1 MPTYFCH
8 NINSF
13 MQTLRQIS
21 QQLLDYSNSQD
32 LIKAP
37 TELYLPIDYILQLG
51 GKRLRPAL
59 VLMSNNLFTDNIQ
72 AALPAAFA
80 LELFHNFT
88 LMHDDIMDNAPLR
101 RGKPTVHEKFSMNT
115 GILSGDA
122 MLILAYEYLMRVS
135 EDDKIIRK
143 IIHVF
148 NKCALEVCEGQQYDI
163 DFEQRNNVT
172 ISEYLTMITLKTS
185 VLLAAA
191 LEIGAIIGKSNEI
204 DAKNLYEFGKNIGI
218 AFQLQDDI
226 LDSFG
231 NPEKFGKKVGGD
243 IIQNK
248 KTFLYLKCLEVAP
261 HDLREELLQWYSDN
275 NTIQKDENTKIEAVK
290 KIFVQCDIIH
300 HTKTLKENFY
310 NTALSHLAA
319 VNVPQYRKNIL
330 ISFANE
336 LFERDI

>member
-1 MPTYFCH
+1 
-8 NINSF
+8 

-21 QQLLDYSNSQD
+21 QQLLDYSNSQSI
-32 LIKAP
+32 IKEPAQ
-37 TELYLPIDYILQLG
+37 LYFPIDYILQLG

-59 VLMSNNLFTDNIQ
+59 VLMANNLFSDDIKP
-72 AALPAAFA
+72 AFPAAFA

-101 RGKPTVHEKFSMNT
+101 RGMPTVHEKFNVNA

-122 MLILAYEYLMRVS
+122 MLILAYDYLMRVS
-135 EDDKIIRK
+135 EDANITRK

-148 NKCALEVCEGQQYDI
+148 NNCAIQVCEGQQYDI
-163 DFEQRNNVT
+163 DFEQRSDVT
-172 ISEYLTMITLKTS
+172 IPEYINMITLKTS

-191 LEIGAIIGKSNEI
+191 LEIGAIIGKSNES

-243 IIQNK
+243 IAQNK
-248 KTFLYLKCLEVAP
+248 KTYLYLKCLEVAP
-261 HDLREELLQWYSDN
+261 NNIKEELLHWYSESIN
-275 NTIQKDENTKIEAVK
+275 RSKEQIKIDAVK
-290 KIFVQCDIIH
+290 KIFNQCNIVQ
-300 HTKTLKENFY
+300 HTKALKEQYY
-310 NTALSHLAA
+310 NISLKHLEA
-319 VNVPQYRKNIL
+319 VNVTKSRKEIL
-330 ISFANE
+330 LNFANE